1 MESNQVQD
9 KIIIKRSFNYKKVL
23 IVIIII
29 LLFIFISVR
38 PTLVLDGKN
47 FLPISDA
54 SVQYKTSGWNGCVDR
69 SSSNIFLGFAI
80 SPGIIFPCQ
89 LTVNKSGYHVNGANR
104 INTLSGLLGF
114 KIVLLNKIQNPQ
126 SLIKFKRDFGPN
138 TGMDVLSYL
147 KDLNPKILPENMI
160 GDEELDFTFIPVGTI
175 DSNSSVSGKV
185 GDLIYKMQFNG
196 EGGGQAVSTD
206 DTKDYAG
213 AKYYDLENLLVAPE
227 SGYKKELE
235 VKSGKGYVARLRDGK
250 HYIVFSLLGSSMT
263 GYIQP
268 EESKNLEYVGLSD
281 NDFLPENKNIGNYD
295 LKIKYLDLKK
305 ELSGEHIIEH
315 GSYYQEKLDSL
326 YIKEYLG
333 EYYFSFV
340 PNNNRYTDIH
350 KPVTLSSLSNQNI
363 VIDLPPFELFSL
375 VFDPHGTKIPVDLFL
390 DGKYLDPA
398 TIELK

>member
-1 MESNQVQD
+1 MELNQVQA
-9 KIIIKRSFNYKKVL
+9 KIIIKRPFSYKKVL
-23 IVIIII
+23 IIIII

-38 PTLVLDGKN
+38 PTLVLDSKN

-54 SVQYKTSGWNGCVDR
+54 SVQYKTSGWNGCVDH
-69 SSSNIFLGFAI
+69 SSYKTFLGIAV
-80 SPGIIFPCQ
+80 SPGVIFPCQ
-89 LTVNKSGYHVNGANR
+89 LIVNKIGYHVNGANR
-104 INTLSGLLGF
+104 MNTLSGLLGF

-138 TGMDVLSYL
+138 TGMDALSYL
-147 KDLNPKILPENMI
+147 KDLNSKILPENMI
-160 GDEELDFTFIPVGTI
+160 GDKELDFTFIPVGII

-196 EGGGQAVSTD
+196 EGGVQAVSAD
-206 DTKDYAG
+206 DTKDNAG

-235 VKSGKGYVARLRDGK
+235 VKSGKGYVAKLRDGK
-250 HYIVFSLLGSSMT
+250 HYMVFSLLGSSMT

-268 EESKNLEYVGLSD
+268 EESKNLEYVGLID
-281 NDFLPENKNIGNYD
+281 NDFLPENKNVGNYD

-315 GSYYQEKLDSL
+315 GSYYREKLDSL

-333 EYYFSFV
+333 KYYFSFV

-350 KPVTLSSLSNQNI
+350 KPVTLSSLGNQNI
-363 VIDLPPFELFSL
+363 VIDLPPFELFSS

-390 DGKYLDPA
+390 EGKYLDPA